1 MSDYIEDLKSVLQTK
16 AGRNVLW
23 RMMEQA
29 NVFGLSYTGEV
40 NSTFFFVC
48 ARNIGNRLL
57 IQIQQASPELFLL
70 MQKEYM
76 EKVQAENSRKEK
88 EREQGD

>member
-40 NSTFFFVC
+40 NSTFFNEG

-88 EREQGD
+88 ERGQVD